1 MSESNGYVTET
12 MERIQRDAM
21 ALRLKAE
28 GLAASVQAASDRSW
42 ATLGRYRR
50 AVAVLDRLLGRTA
63 GQQERALSLSRRL
76 RECGRDVADLRQRIE
91 HLQWLLGDE
100 QSPTLDGIRRDVQAA
115 ECVVQEWGEE
125 PNAASGGDID
135 G

>member
-1 MSESNGYVTET
+1 

-28 GLAASVQAASDRSW
+28 GLAASVQAASERSW

-63 GQQERALSLSRRL
+63 GQQQRALSLSRRL
-76 RECGRDVADLRQRIE
+76 RECACDVADLRQRIE
-91 HLQWLLGDE
+91 HLQWFLGDE
-100 QSPTLDGIRRDVQAA
+100 QSPPQRTPKLRWAIND
-115 ECVVQEWGEE
+115 
-125 PNAASGGDID
+125 
-135 G
+135 